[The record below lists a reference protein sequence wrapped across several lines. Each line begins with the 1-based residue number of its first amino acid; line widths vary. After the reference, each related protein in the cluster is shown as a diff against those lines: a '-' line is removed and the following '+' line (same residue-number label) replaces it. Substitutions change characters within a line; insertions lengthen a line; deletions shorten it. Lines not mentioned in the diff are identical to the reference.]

1 MLNQFVYR
9 AVKGHTMLRLENPIA
24 PSVERASTAKKLDR
38 LLKQAVKVVRKAR
51 RRATLD
57 EVLIVRSVPEVHTA
71 IGLDNLTALNVKKA
85 SSISTLPDRLLKQA
99 AKAVHKASGRTI
111 LGVPLIVRSVTK
123 VRTTTKRLKQS
134 VRSVL
139 LENITWERKRLLRTI
154 VYCVE
159 WARTTTLQVLVKHA
173 TDVQKPLLKVR
184 QVAMRVFQ
192 ASTKLQRASIV

>member
-24 PSVERASTAKKLDR
+24 PNVERASTAKKLNR

-85 SSISTLPDRLLKQA
+85 NSISTHLDRLLKQA

-111 LGVPLIVRSVTK
+111 LVGLLIVRSVTK

-184 QVAMRVFQ
+184 QVVMHVFQ

>member
-1 MLNQFVYR
+1 
-9 AVKGHTMLRLENPIA
+9 MLRLENPIA
-24 PSVERASTAKKLDR
+24 PSVERASTANKLDR

-85 SSISTLPDRLLKQA
+85 NSISTHLDRLLKPA
-99 AKAVHKASGRTI
+99 AKAAHKASGRTI